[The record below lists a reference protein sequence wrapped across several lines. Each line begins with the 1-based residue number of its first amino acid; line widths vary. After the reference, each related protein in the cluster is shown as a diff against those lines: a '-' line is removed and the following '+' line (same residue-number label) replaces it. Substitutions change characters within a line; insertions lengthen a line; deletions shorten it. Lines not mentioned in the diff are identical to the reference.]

1 MEDQGIG
8 RGRRRVCVVIFVW
21 SAVLEGIISA
31 NLLHPDQIP
40 LISPK
45 GGFMVIMFV
54 DYDGTV

>member
-1 MEDQGIG
+1 M
-8 RGRRRVCVVIFVW
+8 VIFVW